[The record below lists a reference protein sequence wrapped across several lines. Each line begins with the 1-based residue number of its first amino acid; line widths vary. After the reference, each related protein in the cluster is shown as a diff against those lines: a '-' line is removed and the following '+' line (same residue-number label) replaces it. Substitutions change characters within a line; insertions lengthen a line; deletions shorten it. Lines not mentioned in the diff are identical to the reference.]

1 MRTRISLT
9 FLILLTVVMTGV
21 VFGVLTNSRSSILI
35 KEIFYV
41 AGGSLAAMLA
51 AVLLLKGNP
60 YYKQRIP
67 LLSLGAVGAVL
78 LLMVLM
84 HHSGVHSP
92 NGPFTF
98 LMLLSLTALTTSS
111 LLFINQTHMKL
122 FVAILLCSASVMFI
136 YALMQWQGINIFS
149 WDAALTRSGRS
160 TGSLGNPNL
169 LGGFASAIIP
179 LGIAYILS
187 IKKLSKVLK
196 AGLSTLFTA
205 LSVAAIVASGTRGS
219 LIGVAAGCIVLLVW
233 YFKTSSKSFKEMVP
247 FLLLFLVVIAA
258 LAVPMRSRLS
268 ELNSTIEDRGTL
280 QVRKIIWS
288 GALNLFVSS
297 PVIGHGPGS
306 FQILFPEY
314 RNPSYSILGVSHNTL
329 HAHCEYLE
337 ILVDIG
343 IVGLILWGVAVW
355 GFIGKVRNVNLL
367 RAGAFAGMAAMLAE
381 GLVSVHLRWPPTAW
395 MFATLAMICLSREC
409 EPVPPGRKVRI
420 GAIVLVLVSLLLAAG
435 IFVHYLPMARS
446 STLVFKGKDI
456 FLART
461 EIAMNAAYSAAAQWR
476 NSGNEAALN
485 NAVFQWQNASAFA
498 DSAVFYSRQATEIY
512 PSDLGGWYALGSAHL
527 TRYMVM
533 DPPVPAM
540 TAALEAVG
548 FSNRLTRGEIRDEL
562 IQGMAAYDS
571 LVAMAPNYAE
581 VHNNLALGYSN
592 LGLLDESMVE
602 LYKAYSIHAHRRVD
616 YFNQVSS
623 LLAIRPSSLHGAMLY
638 SRYIVENFET
648 EATGARQEKNFNHV
662 PKTLWFLITIQPENK
677 EALQEEYIA
686 QLEDNLPAE
695 YTSRLIE
702 SVRNFEE
709 YSPLASW
716 ESGELFLMS
725 NEEALNDLY
734 LVSST
739 FAHFSDKFPG
749 AMPSETDFYLYPS
762 EILFRSD
769 WERSVYDLVIDI
781 FLQQIVI
788 DRNLDGVNSLI
799 HSERFSESVEP
810 GVADQVRAV
819 RLAIGGSRIAMRE
832 GAGTPWLAGSL
843 PGLIS
848 DSLHSRM
855 VSDSLNSKWYKMELQ
870 MTFLLVTSYW
880 WDYNVFVN
888 SQNQYLLERIFYC
901 RNMIRELEPAIWTES
916 VSRILAEEINRISDK
931 TSGVCPTTVGLLR
944 DDLVSGAAR
953 AL

>member
-9 FLILLTVVMTGV
+9 FLILLTVVMVGV

-41 AGGSLAAMLA
+41 AGGSLASMLA

-78 LLMVLM
+78 VLMVLT
-84 HHSGVHSP
+84 HYSGVHSP
-92 NGPFTF
+92 NGQFTF
-98 LMLLSLTALTTSS
+98 LMLLSLSALTFSS
-111 LLFINQTHMKL
+111 LLFINQTHIKL
-122 FVAILLCSASVMFI
+122 FTAILLCSTSVMFI
-136 YALMQWQGINIFS
+136 YSLMQWQGINMFS

-187 IKKLSKVLK
+187 IKKLSKVNK
-196 AGLSTLFTA
+196 TGLATLFTA
-205 LSVAAIVASGTRGS
+205 LSVATIVASGTRGS
-219 LIGVAAGCIVLLVW
+219 LIGVAAGCIVLIAW
-233 YFKTSSKSFKEMVP
+233 YFKTSSKSFKELVP
-247 FLLLFLVVIAA
+247 FVLLFLVVIAA
-258 LAVPMRSRLS
+258 AALPMRSRLS
-268 ELNSTIEDRGTL
+268 ELNSTIEDQGTL
-280 QVRKIIWS
+280 QVRKVIWS
-288 GALNLFVSS
+288 GTLNLFASS

-343 IVGLILWGVAVW
+343 IVGLVLWGVVVW
-355 GFIGKVRNVNLL
+355 GLIGRLRKASLL

-395 MFATLAMICLSREC
+395 MFATLTMIFLSRKC

-420 GAIVLVLVSLLLAAG
+420 GAIGLVLVSLLLAAG
-435 IFVHYLPMARS
+435 IFIHYLPMARS
-446 STLVFKGKDI
+446 SALVFKGKDM

-461 EIAMNAAYSAAAQWR
+461 EMAMNAAYSAAAQWQ
-476 NSGNEAALN
+476 NSGDEAALN

-498 DSAVFYSRQATEIY
+498 DSAVMYSRQATEIY
-512 PSDLGGWYALGSAHL
+512 PYDLGAWYALGSARL

-540 TAALEAVG
+540 SFALEAVG
-548 FSNRLTRGEIRDEL
+548 FSNRLTPEEIRNEL
-562 IQGMAAYDS
+562 LLGMTAYDR
-571 LVAMAPNYAE
+571 LVEMAPNYAE

-602 LYKAYSIHAHRRVD
+602 LYQSYLIHAHRRAD

-623 LLAIRPSSLHGAMLY
+623 LLAIHPSSFHGAMLY
-638 SRYIVENFET
+638 SRHIIENFEI
-648 EATGARQEKNFNHV
+648 EVTGVRLEKNFFV
-662 PKTLWFLITIQPENK
+662 VSKCLWFLVSIQPENK
-677 EALQEEYIA
+677 EALQEEFIV
-686 QLEDNLPAE
+686 QLEDLLPAE
-695 YTSRLIE
+695 FSNRLIDN
-702 SVRNFEE
+702 VRNIEE
-709 YSPLASW
+709 FSPLANW
-716 ESGELFLMS
+716 DNGEIFLMS
-725 NEEALNDLY
+725 NEEALNEHY
-734 LVSST
+734 LASST
-739 FAHFSDKFPG
+739 FAHFSDRFPVLI
-749 AMPSETDFYLYPS
+749 PSEADFYVYPA

-769 WERSVYDLVIDI
+769 WDRSVFDQVIDI
-781 FLQQIVI
+781 FLQQIVT

-810 GVADQVRAV
+810 GVQEQVRAI
-819 RLAIGGSRIAMRE
+819 RFALGGSRVAMRE

-843 PGLIS
+843 PEIIS

-855 VSDSLNSKWYKMELQ
+855 LSDSLNSKWYEMELQ

-880 WDYNVFVN
+880 WDYNVFAS
-888 SQNQYLLERIFYC
+888 SQNQYLLDRIFYC
-901 RNMIRELEPAIWTES
+901 RNKMRELEPTSWSES
-916 VSRILAEEINRISDK
+916 VSRILAEEINRISDQ
-931 TSGVCPTTVGLLR
+931 TDGVCPVTVGLLR